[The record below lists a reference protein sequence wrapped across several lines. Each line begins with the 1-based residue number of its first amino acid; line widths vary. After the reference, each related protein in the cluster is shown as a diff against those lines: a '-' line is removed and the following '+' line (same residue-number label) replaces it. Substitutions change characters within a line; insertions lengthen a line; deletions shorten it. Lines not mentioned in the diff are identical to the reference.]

1 MKVLLLNPPFLP
13 KFSRQSRSPC
23 VTKGGTFYFPYFLA
37 YCAGAVEKA
46 GFETKL
52 VDAVANCWNR
62 EQTVR
67 FAKEFNPDLIAI
79 DTSTPSIVNDMEVAD
94 ALKDALPD
102 SHITLVGTHPTALPE
117 ETLKKCKADS
127 VCRGEYDYTVRDL
140 AAALEKEKGLESVEG
155 LSFRRAQNSANFGGA
170 RNGVSVRNSKI
181 TNNEKRELIENL
193 DGLPFVSEVFLKHFG
208 KEGIKKYF
216 YASLR
221 WPQTTILSA
230 RGCPYNC
237 LFCNSPM
244 KHSYRARS
252 IENVVAEL
260 EYIQKEMPFVKEI
273 MFEDETFPAVKERTI
288 KMCDEIVKRKIK
300 LKWSCNAR
308 VNTDLETLKAMKR
321 AGCRL
326 MCVGF
331 EASEKEVLDSID
343 KKTTKDMQLEFM
355 KNSRKAGILVNGCF
369 IFGLPSDT
377 KETMRRTLEFAKE
390 LNCDTSQFY
399 PLMVYP
405 GTAAYEWAK
414 KNNFVTTEDF
424 SKWLTPDG
432 QMTTT
437 LSRPSLSR
445 DELLAF
451 CDLARKEYY
460 MRAGYIVPKIFQS
473 IKNPQEGL
481 RTIKSARTFF
491 RHLK

>member
-1 MKVLLLNPPFLP
+1 MVKKMKVLLLNPPFLP

-23 VTKGGTFYFPYFLA
+23 VTKGGTFYIPYFLS
-37 YCAGAVEKA
+37 YCTGAVEKA

-52 VDAVANCWNR
+52 IDAVANCWSR
-62 EQTVR
+62 EQTVK
-67 FAKEFNPDLIAI
+67 FAKEFNPDLIVI
-79 DTSTPSIVNDMEVAD
+79 DTSTPSVVNDMQVAD
-94 ALKDALPD
+94 TLKIALPD

-140 AAALEKEKGLESVEG
+140 AIVLKEKKDLKNVEG
-155 LSFRRAQNSANFGGA
+155 LSFKEGK
-170 RNGVSVRNSKI
+170 KI
-181 TNNEKRELIENL
+181 IHNEKRELIKNL
-193 DGLPFVSEVFLKHFG
+193 DELPFVSEVFLKHFG
-208 KEGIKKYF
+208 KEGVKKYF

-221 WPQTTILSA
+221 WPQTTLLTA
-230 RGCPYNC
+230 RGCPYDC
-237 LFCNSPM
+237 KFCNSPM
-244 KHSYRARS
+244 KHSYRPRS
-252 IENVVAEL
+252 VENVVSEL
-260 EYIQKEMPFVKEI
+260 EFIQKKMPFVKEI

-288 KMCDEIVKRKIK
+288 RLCDEIVKRKIR

-308 VNTDLETLKAMKR
+308 VNTDLETLKAMKG

-377 KETMRRTLEFAKE
+377 KETMRRTLEFAKQ
-390 LNCDTSQFY
+390 LNCDTAQLY

-437 LSRPSLSR
+437 VSRPGLSR

-481 RTIKSARTFF
+481 RTIKSAKTFF

>member
-23 VTKGGTFYFPYFLA
+23 VTKGGTFYIPYFLA

-52 VDAVANCWNR
+52 ADAVAGCWDK
-62 EQTVR
+62 EQTVQ
-67 FAKEFNPDLIAI
+67 FAKEFNPDLIVI
-79 DTSTPSIVNDMEVAD
+79 DTSTPSIVNDMQVAD
-94 ALKDALPD
+94 TLKIALPD
-102 SHITLVGTHPTALPE
+102 SHITLVGTHPTALPD
-117 ETLKKCKADS
+117 ETLKKCNANS

-140 AAALEKEKGLESVEG
+140 ATALEKKKDMKTIEG
-155 LSFRRAQNSANFGGA
+155 LSYKDGK
-170 RNGVSVRNSKI
+170 KI
-181 TNNEKRELIENL
+181 VHNTQRELIKNL
-193 DGLPFVSEVFLKHFG
+193 DELPFVSEVFLRHFG

-221 WPQTTILSA
+221 WPQTTLLTA

-252 IENVVAEL
+252 IESVVAEL

-288 KMCDEIVKRKIK
+288 KLCDEIVKRKIK

-343 KKTTKDMQLEFM
+343 KKTTKDMQMEFM

-377 KETMRRTLEFAKE
+377 KETMRRTLEFAKQ
-390 LNCDTSQFY
+390 LNCDTAQLY

-414 KNNFVTTEDF
+414 ENNFVTSEDY

-437 LSRPSLSR
+437 LSRPGMSR

-460 MRAGYIVPKIFQS
+460 MRAGYIIPKIFQS
-473 IKNPQEGL
+473 IKNPQEGI
-481 RTIKSARTFF
+481 RTLKSAKTFF

>member
-23 VTKGGTFYFPYFLA
+23 VTKGGTFYFPYFLS

-52 VDAVANCWNR
+52 ADAVADCWNK
-62 EQTVR
+62 EQTVQ
-67 FAKEFNPDLIAI
+67 FAKEFNPELIVI

-94 ALKDALPD
+94 ELKDALPN

-117 ETLKKCKADS
+117 ETLKNCKADS

-140 AAALEKEKGLESVEG
+140 AIALKEQGQLKTVEG
-155 LSFRRAQNSANFGGA
+155 LSFKH
-170 RNGVSVRNSKI
+170 NSKTI
-181 TNNEKRELIENL
+181 HNEKRELIKNL
-193 DGLPFVSEVFLKHFG
+193 DELPFVSEVFLKHFG

-221 WPQTTILSA
+221 WPQTTLLTA
-230 RGCPYNC
+230 RGCPYSC
-237 LFCNSPM
+237 FFCNSPL
-244 KHSYRARS
+244 KHSYRPRS
-252 IENVVAEL
+252 VENVIAEL
-260 EYIQKEMPFVKEI
+260 EFIQKEMPFVKEI
-273 MFEDETFPAVKERTI
+273 MFEDETFPAVKDRTI
-288 KMCDEIVKRKIK
+288 KLCDEIAKRKIK

-308 VNTDLETLKAMKR
+308 VNTDLETLKSMKR

-331 EASEKEVLDSID
+331 EASEQEVLDSID

-377 KETMRRTLEFAKE
+377 KETMRRTLEFAKQ

-405 GTAAYEWAK
+405 GTASYEWAK
-414 KNNFVTTEDF
+414 KNNFLETEDY

-437 LSRPSLSR
+437 LSRPGMSR

-460 MRAGYIVPKIFQS
+460 MRAGYIVPKVFQS
-473 IKNPQEGL
+473 IRNPQEGL
-481 RTIKSARTFF
+481 RTLKAAKTFF

>member
-1 MKVLLLNPPFLP
+1 MKVLLLNPPFLT

-23 VTKGGTFYFPYFLA
+23 VTKGGTLYYPYFLA
-37 YCAGAVEKA
+37 YAAGAVEKA

-52 VDAVANCWNR
+52 VDAVANCWDNER
-62 EQTVR
+62 TVQ
-67 FAKEFNPDLIAI
+67 FAKEFNPDLIVI
-79 DTSTPSIVNDMEVAD
+79 DTSTPSIINDMRIAD
-94 ALKDALPD
+94 ALKATLPEA
-102 SHITLVGTHPTALPE
+102 HITLVGTHPTALPE

-127 VCRGEYDYTVRDL
+127 LCRGEYDYIVRDL
-140 AAALEKEKGLESVEG
+140 AAALKEKKSLKTIEG
-155 LSFRRAQNSANFGGA
+155 LSFRH
-170 RNGVSVRNSKI
+170 NSKI
-181 TNNEKRELIENL
+181 IHNAQRELIKNL
-193 DGLPFVSEVFLKHFG
+193 DELPFVSEVFLKHFG
-208 KEGIKKYF
+208 KEEMKKYF

-221 WPQTTILSA
+221 WPQTTLLTA

-260 EYIQKEMPFVKEI
+260 EFIKKEMPFIKEI

-288 KMCDEIVKRKIK
+288 KMCDEIAKRKIK

-308 VNTDLETLKAMKR
+308 VNTDLETLKSMKS

-390 LNCDTSQFY
+390 LNCDTAQLY

-414 KNNFVTTEDF
+414 KNNFVTTEDY

-437 LSRPSLSR
+437 LSRPGMTKE
-445 DELLAF
+445 ELLAF

-460 MRAGYIVPKIFQS
+460 MRAGYIVPKILQS
-473 IKNPQEGL
+473 IKNPEEAV
-481 RTIKSARTFF
+481 RTLKAAKTFF

>member
-23 VTKGGTFYFPYFLA
+23 VTKGGTFYLPYFLA
-37 YCAGAVEKA
+37 YAAGAVEKA
-46 GFETKL
+46 GFDTKL
-52 VDAVANCWNR
+52 ADAVANCWSR
-62 EQTVR
+62 EQTVQ
-67 FAKEFNPDLIAI
+67 FAKEFNPQLIVI
-79 DTSTPSIVNDMEVAD
+79 DTSTPSILNDMEVAD
-94 ALKDALPD
+94 ALKNALPD
-102 SHITLVGTHPTALPE
+102 SHITLVGTHPTALPD

-127 VCRGEYDYTVRDL
+127 VCCGEYDYTVRDL
-140 AAALEKEKGLESVEG
+140 AMALEKKKDLKTIEG
-155 LSFRRAQNSANFGGA
+155 LSFKEDR
-170 RNGVSVRNSKI
+170 KI
-181 TNNEKRELIENL
+181 IHNKKRELIKNL
-193 DGLPFVSEVFLKHFG
+193 DELPFVSEVFLKHFG

-221 WPQTTILSA
+221 WPQTTLLTA

-244 KHSYRARS
+244 KHSYRPRS
-252 IENVVAEL
+252 VENVVAEL

-273 MFEDETFPAVKERTI
+273 MFEDETFPAVKDRTI
-288 KMCDEIVKRKIK
+288 KLCDEIVKRKIR
-300 LKWSCNAR
+300 LNWSCNAR

-390 LNCDTSQFY
+390 LNCDTAQLY

-414 KNNFVTTEDF
+414 KNNFVTSEDF

-437 LSRPSLSR
+437 LSRP
-445 DELLAF
+445 DMPKEELLAF

-460 MRAGYIVPKIFQS
+460 IRAGYIAPKILQS
-473 IKNPQEGL
+473 IRNPEEAV
-481 RTIKSARTFF
+481 RTLKAAKTFF

>member
-52 VDAVANCWNR
+52 ADAVANCWSR
-62 EQTVR
+62 EQMVQ
-67 FAKEFNPDLIAI
+67 FAKEFNPALIVV
-79 DTSTPSIVNDMEVAD
+79 DTSTPSIVNDMQVAD
-94 ALKDALPD
+94 ALKAALPD
-102 SHITLVGTHPTALPE
+102 SHITLVGTHPTAQPDEMLR
-117 ETLKKCKADS
+117 KCGADS

-140 AAALEKEKGLESVEG
+140 TAALEKGRGIESVEG
-155 LSFRRAQNSANFGGA
+155 LSFRRS
-170 RNGVSVRNSKI
+170 SKI
-181 TNNEKRELIENL
+181 IRNEKRELIKNL
-193 DGLPFVSEVFLKHFG
+193 DELPFVSEVFLKHFG
-208 KEGIKKYF
+208 KEGIRKYF

-221 WPQTTILSA
+221 WPQTTLLTA
-230 RGCPYNC
+230 RGCPYDC
-237 LFCNSPM
+237 KFCNSPM

-260 EYIQKEMPFVKEI
+260 EFIQKEMPFVREI
-273 MFEDETFPAVKERTI
+273 MFEDETFPAVKDRTI
-288 KMCDEIVKRKIK
+288 NLCNEIVKRKIK

-308 VNTDLETLKAMKR
+308 VNTDLETLKAMQR

-343 KKTTKDMQLEFM
+343 KKTTKGMQLEFM

-390 LNCDTSQFY
+390 LNCDTAQLY

-414 KNNFVTTEDF
+414 KNNFIATEDY
-424 SKWLTPDG
+424 SKWLMPDG

-437 LSRPSLSR
+437 VSRPGMTKE
-445 DELLAF
+445 ELLAF
-451 CDLARKEYY
+451 CDMARKEYY

-473 IKNPQEGL
+473 IRNPEEAV
-481 RTIKSARTFF
+481 RTLKSAKTFF

>member
-1 MKVLLLNPPFLP
+1 M
-13 KFSRQSRSPC
+13 
-23 VTKGGTFYFPYFLA
+23 PYFLS
-37 YCAGAVEKA
+37 YMAGVLEKN
-46 GFETKL
+46 GFEVSL
-52 VDAVANCWNR
+52 VDAVANCWSR
-62 EQTVR
+62 EQTVQ
-67 FAKEFNPDLIAI
+67 FAKEFNPRLIVI
-79 DTSTPSIVNDMEVAD
+79 DTSTPSIVNDMQVAD
-94 ALKDALPD
+94 ALKNDLPD
-102 SHITLVGTHPTALPE
+102 SHITLVGTHPTALPD
-117 ETLKKCKADS
+117 ETLKKCNADS

-140 AAALEKEKGLESVEG
+140 AAALKEKKSLKTIDG
-155 LSFRRAQNSANFGGA
+155 LSFRYD
-170 RNGVSVRNSKI
+170 SKI
-181 TNNEKRELIENL
+181 IHNEKRELIKNL
-193 DGLPFVSEVFLKHFG
+193 DELPFVSEVFLRHFG
-208 KEGIKKYF
+208 MDGIKKYF

-221 WPQTTILSA
+221 WPQMTMLTA

-237 LFCNSPM
+237 FFCNSPM

-260 EYIQKEMPFVKEI
+260 EFIRKEMPFVKEI

-288 KMCDEIVKRKIK
+288 KLCDEIVKRKIK

-331 EASEKEVLDSID
+331 EASEKAVLDSID

-355 KNSRKAGILVNGCF
+355 KNSRKAGLLVNGCF

-390 LNCDTSQFY
+390 LNCDTAQLY

-405 GTAAYEWAK
+405 GTASYEWAK
-414 KNNFVTTEDF
+414 KNGFITTEDY
-424 SKWLTPDG
+424 SNWLTPDG

-437 LSRPSLSR
+437 LSRPDLTKE
-445 DELLAF
+445 ELLAF

-460 MRAGYIVPKIFQS
+460 MRAGYIAPKILQS
-473 IKNPQEGL
+473 IKNPEEAV
-481 RTIKSARTFF
+481 RTLKAAKTFF